1 VRLVSSS
8 KGSEDSQSFLGNSRT
23 ISPFQSV
30 VNGKNRL
37 NSAILY
43 NASGGRSTK
52 EVIELMGNKFLR
64 IDDRAALDNLITD
77 SKQKPVIVFKH
88 SNACS
93 ISSRAYREM
102 EKVQDQVNILEV
114 QSAREVSRELA
125 NLTGVRH
132 ETPQVIV
139 LRDGKAVW
147 NASHF
152 DVQAGAVAK
161 AVETN
166 S

>member
-1 VRLVSSS
+1 
-8 KGSEDSQSFLGNSRT
+8 
-23 ISPFQSV
+23 
-30 VNGKNRL
+30 
-37 NSAILY
+37 
-43 NASGGRSTK
+43 
-52 EVIELMGNKFLR
+52 MGNQFFR
-64 IDDRAALDNLITD
+64 IDDRAALDGLLAD

-88 SNACS
+88 STACS

-102 EKVQDQVNILEV
+102 EKVEGQVNILEV
-114 QSAREVSRELA
+114 QSAREISRELA

-152 DVQAGAVAK
+152 DVKAAAVAK
-161 AVETN
+161 AVE
-166 S
+166 SHS

>member
-1 VRLVSSS
+1 
-8 KGSEDSQSFLGNSRT
+8 
-23 ISPFQSV
+23 
-30 VNGKNRL
+30 
-37 NSAILY
+37 
-43 NASGGRSTK
+43 
-52 EVIELMGNKFLR
+52 MGNRFLE
-64 IDDRAALDNLITD
+64 IDDRTALESLMSD

-102 EKVQDQVNILEV
+102 EKVEADINILVV
-114 QSAREVSRELA
+114 QLARDVSRELA
-125 NLTGVRH
+125 SLTGVRH

-152 DVQAGAVAK
+152 DVQAGAVAE
-161 AVETN
+161 AVE
-166 S
+166 SHR

>member
-1 VRLVSSS
+1 
-8 KGSEDSQSFLGNSRT
+8 
-23 ISPFQSV
+23 
-30 VNGKNRL
+30 
-37 NSAILY
+37 
-43 NASGGRSTK
+43 
-52 EVIELMGNKFLR
+52 MGNRFLE
-64 IDDRAALDNLITD
+64 IDDRTALDGLLTD

-102 EKVQDQVNILEV
+102 EKVEADVNILVV

-152 DVQAGAVAK
+152 DVQAGAVAE
-161 AVETN
+161 AVE
-166 S
+166 SHR

>member
-1 VRLVSSS
+1 
-8 KGSEDSQSFLGNSRT
+8 
-23 ISPFQSV
+23 
-30 VNGKNRL
+30 
-37 NSAILY
+37 
-43 NASGGRSTK
+43 
-52 EVIELMGNKFLR
+52 MGNNFFE
-64 IDDRAALDNLITD
+64 IDDRATLDNLITD
-77 SKQKPVIVFKH
+77 SKQQPVIVFKH

-102 EKVQDQVNILEV
+102 EKVEAPVNILVV
-114 QSAREVSRELA
+114 QSARDVSRELA

-152 DVQAGAVAK
+152 DVQAGAVAE
-161 AVETN
+161 AVE
-166 S
+166 SHR

>member
-1 VRLVSSS
+1 
-8 KGSEDSQSFLGNSRT
+8 
-23 ISPFQSV
+23 
-30 VNGKNRL
+30 
-37 NSAILY
+37 
-43 NASGGRSTK
+43 
-52 EVIELMGNKFLR
+52 MGNRFLE
-64 IDDRAALDNLITD
+64 IDDRSALESLLTD

-102 EKVQDQVNILEV
+102 EKVEADVNILVV

-152 DVQAGAVAK
+152 DVQAGAVVE
-161 AVETN
+161 AVE
-166 S
+166 SHR

>member
-1 VRLVSSS
+1 
-8 KGSEDSQSFLGNSRT
+8 
-23 ISPFQSV
+23 
-30 VNGKNRL
+30 
-37 NSAILY
+37 
-43 NASGGRSTK
+43 
-52 EVIELMGNKFLR
+52 MGNNFFR
-64 IDDRAALDNLITD
+64 IDDHVTLENLITD

-88 SNACS
+88 STACS

-102 EKVQDQVNILEV
+102 EKVQADVNILVV
-114 QSAREVSRELA
+114 QSAREISRELA
-125 NLTGVRH
+125 TLTGVRH

-152 DVQAGAVAK
+152 DVQAVAVTEAIQ
-161 AVETN
+161 TH

>member
-1 VRLVSSS
+1 
-8 KGSEDSQSFLGNSRT
+8 
-23 ISPFQSV
+23 
-30 VNGKNRL
+30 
-37 NSAILY
+37 
-43 NASGGRSTK
+43 
-52 EVIELMGNKFLR
+52 MGNRFLE
-64 IDDRAALDNLITD
+64 IDDRSALESLMSD

-93 ISSRAYREM
+93 ISARAYREM
-102 EKVQDQVNILEV
+102 EKMEADVNILVV
-114 QSAREVSRELA
+114 QSARDVSRELA

-152 DVQAGAVAK
+152 DVQAGAVAE
-161 AVETN
+161 AVE
-166 S
+166 SHR